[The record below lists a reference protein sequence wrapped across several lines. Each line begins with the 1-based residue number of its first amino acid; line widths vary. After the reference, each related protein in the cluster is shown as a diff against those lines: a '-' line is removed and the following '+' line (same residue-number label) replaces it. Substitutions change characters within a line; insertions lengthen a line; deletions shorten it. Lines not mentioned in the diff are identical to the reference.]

1 MKMQSKFKKISIIG
15 LGLIGTSILHAI
27 NTKQKEEV
35 ITFAYD
41 ANSKHRKIVSEMK
54 ISTFVCD
61 AIHDAVKDADLVILA
76 VPVGSMKSVAIS
88 ITSSLK
94 EGAIVTDTGSTKSS
108 VINDVNPYMPINVN
122 FIPSHPLAG
131 TEYSGPKSGF
141 SSLFENRY
149 WLIVSD
155 KETGQTKKLANFF
168 ESLGSIVETVSA
180 EYHDKILAITS
191 HLPHLIAYTIVG
203 TASDLEADLK
213 NDVIK
218 FSASGFRDFT
228 RIAASDPIMWRDVF
242 LNNSE
247 AVLEMLQRFNEDL
260 SDLQKAIRK
269 KQGQKLHSF
278 FSRTRSIRKK
288 IIEAGQI

>member
-1 MKMQSKFKKISIIG
+1 MDQNFKKISIIG
-15 LGLIGTSILHAI
+15 LGLIGTSILRAI
-27 NTKQKEEV
+27 EAKKSENDIIVTY
-35 ITFAYD
+35 AYD
-41 ANSKHRKIVSEMK
+41 INPKHRTTVLEME
-54 ISTFVCD
+54 IATFVCD
-61 AIHDAVKDADLVILA
+61 NVHDAIKDADLVILSI
-76 VPVGSMKSVAIS
+76 PVGSMKNVANLIS
-88 ITSSLK
+88 SSLK
-94 EGAIVTDTGSTKSS
+94 KGAVVTDTGSTKNS
-108 VINDVNPYMPINVN
+108 VINDVSPYIPKNVF

-149 WLIVSD
+149 WLIISNKQTD
-155 KETGQTKKLANFF
+155 QTKRLANFLVN
-168 ESLGSIVETVSA
+168 LGSIVETVSA

-228 RIAASDPIMWRDVF
+228 RIASSDPIMWRDIF
-242 LNNSE
+242 LNNSD

-269 KQGQKLHSF
+269 KDGEKLHSF

-288 IIEAGQI
+288 IIEAGQD

>member
-1 MKMQSKFKKISIIG
+1 MKSEFKKISVIG

-27 NTKQKEEV
+27 SAKQKEGV
-35 ITFAYD
+35 TTFAYD
-41 ANSKHRKIVSEMK
+41 INSKHRDIVSEMK
-54 ISTFVCD
+54 LATFVCD
-61 AIHDAVKDADLVILA
+61 EMHGAVKDADLIILA

-88 ITSSLK
+88 IASSLK
-94 EGAIVTDTGSTKSS
+94 ESAIVTDTGSTKSS
-108 VINDVNPYMPINVN
+108 VINDVKPYLPANIN

-149 WLIVSD
+149 WLIICD
-155 KETGQTKKLANFF
+155 KETNKTKKLANFF
-168 ESLGSIVETVSA
+168 RDLGSIVETVSA
-180 EYHDKILAITS
+180 QYHDKILAITS

-203 TASDLEADLK
+203 TAFDLEADLK

-228 RIAASDPIMWRDVF
+228 RIAASDPVMWRDVF

-288 IIEAGQI
+288 IIEAGQN

>member
-1 MKMQSKFKKISIIG
+1 MTLGFGNISIIG

-27 NTKQKEEV
+27 KVKEEKKV
-35 ITFAYD
+35 KTFAYD
-41 ANSKHRKIVSEMK
+41 IDSKHRDIVSEMK
-54 ISTFVCD
+54 IASFVCD
-61 AIHDAVKDADLVILA
+61 DIKDAVKDADLIILA
-76 VPVGSMKSVAIS
+76 VPVGSMKIVASMIAPY
-88 ITSSLK
+88 LK
-94 EGAIVTDTGSTKSS
+94 KNTIITDTGSTKKS
-108 VINDVNPYMPINVN
+108 VVNDINPHMPNNVY

-149 WLIVSD
+149 WLIVCD
-155 KETGQTKKLANFF
+155 KQTKEVNRLIKFF
-168 ESLGSIVETVSA
+168 EKLGSIVEIVNT

-203 TASDLEADLK
+203 TASDLESDLK

-242 LNNSE
+242 LNNAD

-269 KQGQKLHSF
+269 KDGDKLYTF

-288 IIEAGQI
+288 IIDAGQN

>member
-1 MKMQSKFKKISIIG
+1 MKSDFKKISIIG

-27 NTKQKEEV
+27 NTKQKERV
-35 ITFAYD
+35 TTFAYD
-41 ANSKHRKIVSEMK
+41 VNSEHREIVSEMK
-54 ISTFVCD
+54 IATLVCD
-61 AIHDAVKDADLVILA
+61 KIHDAVKDADLVILA
-76 VPVGSMKSVAIS
+76 VPVGSMKSVAKS

-94 EGAIVTDTGSTKSS
+94 EGAIVTDTGSTKNS
-108 VINDVNPYMPINVN
+108 VINDVNPYIPTRVN

-149 WLIVSD
+149 WLIVND

-168 ESLGSIVETVSA
+168 ENLGSIVETVSA

-203 TASDLEADLK
+203 TASDLETDLK

>member
-1 MKMQSKFKKISIIG
+1 MDLNFKKISIIG

-27 NTKQKEEV
+27 KAKKEDELV
-35 ITFAYD
+35 TFAYD
-41 ANSKHRKIVSEMK
+41 INPEHRKIVLQMK
-54 ISTFVCD
+54 IATFVCED
-61 AIHDAVKDADLVILA
+61 IKDSVKEADLVILA
-76 VPVGSMKSVAIS
+76 VPVGSMKTVANLIAPF
-88 ITSSLK
+88 LK
-94 EGAIVTDTGSTKSS
+94 KNTVVTDTGSTKGS
-108 VINDVNPYMPINVN
+108 VVNDVNPYMPDNVY

-141 SSLFENRY
+141 SSLFKNRY
-149 WLIVSD
+149 WLIVYD
-155 KETGQTKKLANFF
+155 KQTNETKKLINFF
-168 ESLGSIVETVSA
+168 QTLGSFVEIVNT

-203 TASDLEADLK
+203 TASDLETDLK

-228 RIAASDPIMWRDVF
+228 RIASSDPIMWRDVF
-242 LNNSE
+242 LNNSD

-269 KQGQKLHSF
+269 KDGVKLHSF

-288 IIEAGQI
+288 IIDAGQI

>member
-1 MKMQSKFKKISIIG
+1 MNLNFKKISIIG

-27 NTKQKEEV
+27 KNKEEDEV

-41 ANSKHRKIVSEMK
+41 INPNHREIVMELKIAS
-54 ISTFVCD
+54 FVCD
-61 AIHDAVKDADLVILA
+61 DIQDAVKEADLVILA
-76 VPVGSMKSVAIS
+76 VPVGAMKTVA
-88 ITSSLK
+88 SLIAPFLK
-94 EGAIVTDTGSTKSS
+94 NNTIVTDTGSTKGS
-108 VINDVNPYMPINVN
+108 VISDVNPYLSNNVY

-149 WLIVSD
+149 WLIVYD
-155 KETGQTKKLANFF
+155 KQTNETKKLIKFF
-168 ESLGSIVETVSA
+168 EKLGSIVEIVNT
-180 EYHDKILAITS
+180 EYHDRILAITS

-203 TASDLEADLK
+203 TASDLETDLK

-228 RIAASDPIMWRDVF
+228 RIASSDPIMWRDVF
-242 LNNSE
+242 LNNSD
-247 AVLEMLQRFNEDL
+247 AVLEMIQRFNEDL

-269 KQGQKLHSF
+269 KDGDKLHSF

-288 IIEAGQI
+288 IIDAGQI

>member
-1 MKMQSKFKKISIIG
+1 MEQSFKKISIIG

-27 NTKQKEEV
+27 KAKNNKEV
-35 ITFAYD
+35 ITYAYD
-41 ANSKHRKIVSEMK
+41 INPSHRDIVLKMG
-54 ISTFVCD
+54 IATFVCD
-61 AIHDAVKDADLVILA
+61 DIHYAIKEADLVILA
-76 VPVGSMKSVAIS
+76 IPVGSMRIVANS

-94 EGAIVTDTGSTKSS
+94 ESAVVTDTGSTKSS
-108 VINDVNPYMPINVN
+108 VIKDINPFIPRNVF

-141 SSLFENRY
+141 GSLFENRY
-149 WLIVSD
+149 WLIISD
-155 KETGQTKKLANFF
+155 QETNQTKNLARFF
-168 ESLGSIVETVSA
+168 QSFGSIVETVSA

-260 SDLQKAIRK
+260 SDLQKAIRRK
-269 KQGQKLHSF
+269 EGEKLHSF
-278 FSRTRSIRKK
+278 FARTRSIRKK
-288 IIEAGQI
+288 IIEAGQN

>member
-1 MKMQSKFKKISIIG
+1 MKSDFKKISVIG
-15 LGLIGTSILHAI
+15 LGLIGSSILHAI
-27 NTKQKEEV
+27 NTKQKEGV
-35 ITFAYD
+35 TTFAYD
-41 ANSKHRKIVSEMK
+41 VNSIHREIVSEMK
-54 ISTFVCD
+54 IANFVCNK
-61 AIHDAVKDADLVILA
+61 IHDAVKDADLVILA
-76 VPVGSMKSVAIS
+76 VPVGSMKSVAKS

-94 EGAIVTDTGSTKSS
+94 EGATVTDTGSTKNS
-108 VINDVNPYMPINVN
+108 VINDVNPYIPMNVN

-149 WLIVSD
+149 WLIVND
-155 KETGQTKKLANFF
+155 KKTGQTKKLANFF

-203 TASDLEADLK
+203 TASDLETDLK

>member
-1 MKMQSKFKKISIIG
+1 MNLNFKKISIIG

-27 NTKQKEEV
+27 KTKEEDEV

-41 ANSKHRKIVSEMK
+41 INPNHREIVMQLKIAS
-54 ISTFVCD
+54 FVCD
-61 AIHDAVKDADLVILA
+61 DIQDAVKEADLVILA
-76 VPVGSMKSVAIS
+76 VPVGAMKTVA
-88 ITSSLK
+88 SLIAPFLK
-94 EGAIVTDTGSTKSS
+94 KNTIVTDTGSTKGS
-108 VINDVNPYMPINVN
+108 VISDVNPYLSNNVY

-149 WLIVSD
+149 WLIVYD
-155 KETGQTKKLANFF
+155 KQTNETKKLIKFF
-168 ESLGSIVETVSA
+168 EKLGSIVEIVNT
-180 EYHDKILAITS
+180 EYHDRILAITS

-203 TASDLEADLK
+203 TASDLETDLK

-228 RIAASDPIMWRDVF
+228 RIASSDPIMWRDVF
-242 LNNSE
+242 LNNSD
-247 AVLEMLQRFNEDL
+247 AVLEMIQRFNEDL

-269 KQGQKLHSF
+269 KDGDKLHSF

-288 IIEAGQI
+288 IIDAGQI

>member
-1 MKMQSKFKKISIIG
+1 MEQIFKNISIIG

-27 NTKQKEEV
+27 KAKNNKEM
-35 ITFAYD
+35 ITYAYD
-41 ANSKHRKIVSEMK
+41 VNSNHRNIVLEMG
-54 ISTFVCD
+54 IATFICD
-61 AIHDAVKDADLVILA
+61 NIHDAIKEADLVILA
-76 VPVGSMKSVAIS
+76 IPVGSMKIVASLIGP
-88 ITSSLK
+88 SLK
-94 EGAIVTDTGSTKSS
+94 EGAVITDTGSTKSS
-108 VINDVNPYMPINVN
+108 VIEDVSPFVPKNVF

-141 SSLFENRY
+141 GSLFENRY
-149 WLIVSD
+149 WLIICE
-155 KETGQTKKLANFF
+155 KETDQTKSLAMFF
-168 ESLGSIVETVSA
+168 QNLGSIVERVSA

-203 TASDLEADLK
+203 TASDLETDLK

-269 KQGQKLHSF
+269 KQGKKLHSF

-288 IIEAGQI
+288 IIEAGQS

>member
-1 MKMQSKFKKISIIG
+1 MEQIFKNISIIG

-27 NTKQKEEV
+27 KAKNKKEM
-35 ITFAYD
+35 ITYAYD
-41 ANSKHRKIVSEMK
+41 INSKHRNIVLEMG
-54 ISTFVCD
+54 IATFICD
-61 AIHDAVKDADLVILA
+61 NIHDAIKEADLVILA
-76 VPVGSMKSVAIS
+76 IPVGSMKIVASLIGP
-88 ITSSLK
+88 SLK
-94 EGAIVTDTGSTKSS
+94 EGAVITDTGSTKSS
-108 VINDVNPYMPINVN
+108 VIEDVNPFVPKNVF

-131 TEYSGPKSGF
+131 TEYSGPQSGF
-141 SSLFENRY
+141 GSLFENRY
-149 WLIVSD
+149 WLIICE
-155 KETGQTKKLANFF
+155 KETNQTKSLALFF
-168 ESLGSIVETVSA
+168 QNLGSIVERVSA

-203 TASDLEADLK
+203 TASDLESDLK

-269 KQGQKLHSF
+269 KQGRKLHSF

-288 IIEAGQI
+288 IIKAGQS

>member
-1 MKMQSKFKKISIIG
+1 MKMKSEFKKISIIG
-15 LGLIGTSILHAI
+15 LGLIGSSILHAV
-27 NTKQKEEV
+27 NAKQKEGV
-35 ITFAYD
+35 TTFAYD
-41 ANSKHRKIVSEMK
+41 VNPKHREIVSEMK
-54 ISTFVCD
+54 IATFVCD
-61 AIHDAVKDADLVILA
+61 EIHDAIKDADLVVLA
-76 VPVGSMKSVAIS
+76 VPVGSMKLVANS
-88 ITSSLK
+88 IKSSLK
-94 EGAIVTDTGSTKSS
+94 AGAIVTDTGSTKSS
-108 VINDVNPYMPINVN
+108 VIKDVNPFMPTSIN

-141 SSLFENRY
+141 GSLFENRY
-149 WLIVSD
+149 WLIICD
-155 KETGQTKKLANFF
+155 QETDQTKKLANFF
-168 ESLGSIVETVSA
+168 ENLGSIVETVSA

>member
-1 MKMQSKFKKISIIG
+1 MDQKFQKISIIG

-27 NTKQKEEV
+27 RAKKDEYITTYAFDINPEHRNTVLKMG
-35 ITFAYD
+35 IA
-41 ANSKHRKIVSEMK
+41 
-54 ISTFVCD
+54 TFVSD
-61 AIHDAVKDADLVILA
+61 NIHDAIMEADLVILSI
-76 VPVGSMKSVAIS
+76 PVGSMKTVASLIS
-88 ITSSLK
+88 SSLK
-94 EGAIVTDTGSTKSS
+94 DGAVVTDTGSTKSS
-108 VINDVNPYMPINVN
+108 VINDVSPFIPKNVF

-131 TEYSGPKSGF
+131 TEYSGPESGF

-155 KETGQTKKLANFF
+155 KKTDQTKRLTSFF
-168 ESLGSIVETVSA
+168 NDLGSIVETVSA

-269 KQGQKLHSF
+269 KEGEKLHSF

>member
-1 MKMQSKFKKISIIG
+1 MNLNFKKISIIG

-27 NTKQKEEV
+27 KTKEEDEV

-41 ANSKHRKIVSEMK
+41 INPNHREIVMQLKIAS
-54 ISTFVCD
+54 FVCHD
-61 AIHDAVKDADLVILA
+61 IQDAVKEADLVILA
-76 VPVGSMKSVAIS
+76 VPVGAMKTVA
-88 ITSSLK
+88 SLIAPFLK
-94 EGAIVTDTGSTKSS
+94 NNTIVTDTGSTKGS
-108 VINDVNPYMPINVN
+108 VISDVNPYLSNNVY

-149 WLIVSD
+149 WLIVYD
-155 KETGQTKKLANFF
+155 KQTNETKKLIKFF
-168 ESLGSIVETVSA
+168 EKLGSIVEIVNT
-180 EYHDKILAITS
+180 EYHDRILAITS

-203 TASDLEADLK
+203 TASDLETDLK

-228 RIAASDPIMWRDVF
+228 RIASSDPIMWRDVF
-242 LNNSE
+242 LNNSD
-247 AVLEMLQRFNEDL
+247 AVLEMIQRFNEDL

-269 KQGQKLHSF
+269 KDGDKLHSF

-288 IIEAGQI
+288 IIDAGQI

>member
-1 MKMQSKFKKISIIG
+1 MNQNFKKISIIG
-15 LGLIGTSILHAI
+15 LGLIGTSILRAI
-27 NTKQKEEV
+27 IAKKSEDENIVTY
-35 ITFAYD
+35 AYD
-41 ANSKHRKIVSEMK
+41 INPKHRTTVLKMEIA
-54 ISTFVCD
+54 TFVCD
-61 AIHDAVKDADLVILA
+61 NIHDAIKDADLVILSI
-76 VPVGSMKSVAIS
+76 PVGSMKTVASLIS
-88 ITSSLK
+88 TSLK
-94 EGAIVTDTGSTKSS
+94 KGAVITDTGSTKNS
-108 VINDVNPYMPINVN
+108 VINDVSPYIPKNVF

-149 WLIVSD
+149 WLIISNKQTD
-155 KETGQTKKLANFF
+155 QTKRLANFF
-168 ESLGSIVETVSA
+168 VNLGSAVETVSA
-180 EYHDKILAITS
+180 EYHDKIIAITS

-260 SDLQKAIRK
+260 SDLQKSIRK
-269 KQGQKLHSF
+269 KDGDKLYSF
-278 FSRTRSIRKK
+278 FSRTRSIRRK
-288 IIEAGQI
+288 IIEAGQD

>member
-1 MKMQSKFKKISIIG
+1 MEQSFKKISIIG

-27 NTKQKEEV
+27 KEKNNKEV
-35 ITFAYD
+35 ITYAYD
-41 ANSKHRKIVSEMK
+41 INPSHRDIVLKMG
-54 ISTFVCD
+54 IATFVCD
-61 AIHDAVKDADLVILA
+61 DIHDAIKEADLVILA
-76 VPVGSMKSVAIS
+76 IPVGSMKIVANS

-94 EGAIVTDTGSTKSS
+94 ESAVVTDTGSTKSS
-108 VINDVNPYMPINVN
+108 VIKDINPFIPKNVF

-141 SSLFENRY
+141 GSLFENRY
-149 WLIVSD
+149 WLIISD
-155 KETGQTKKLANFF
+155 QETNQTKNLARFF
-168 ESLGSIVETVSA
+168 QSFGSIVETVSA

-269 KQGQKLHSF
+269 KEGEKLHSF

-288 IIEAGQI
+288 IIKAGQN

>member
-1 MKMQSKFKKISIIG
+1 MEQIFKNISIIG

-27 NTKQKEEV
+27 KAKNNKEM
-35 ITFAYD
+35 TTYAYD
-41 ANSKHRKIVSEMK
+41 INSEHRNIVLEMG
-54 ISTFVCD
+54 IATFICD
-61 AIHDAVKDADLVILA
+61 NIHDAIKEADLVILA
-76 VPVGSMKSVAIS
+76 IPVGSMKIVASLIGP
-88 ITSSLK
+88 SLK
-94 EGAIVTDTGSTKSS
+94 EGAVITDTGSTKSS
-108 VINDVNPYMPINVN
+108 VIEDVNPFVPKNVF

-131 TEYSGPKSGF
+131 TEYSGPQSGF
-141 SSLFENRY
+141 GSLFENRY
-149 WLIVSD
+149 WLIICE
-155 KETGQTKKLANFF
+155 KETNQTKSLALFF
-168 ESLGSIVETVSA
+168 QNLGSIVERVSA

-203 TASDLEADLK
+203 TASDLESDLK

-228 RIAASDPIMWRDVF
+228 RIAASDPIMWRDIF
-242 LNNSE
+242 LNNSA

-269 KQGQKLHSF
+269 KQGKKLHSF

-288 IIEAGQI
+288 IIEAGQS

>member
-1 MKMQSKFKKISIIG
+1 MEQIFKNISIIG

-27 NTKQKEEV
+27 KAKNNKEM
-35 ITFAYD
+35 TTYAYD
-41 ANSKHRKIVSEMK
+41 INSEHRNIVLEMG
-54 ISTFVCD
+54 IATFICD
-61 AIHDAVKDADLVILA
+61 NIHDAIKEADLVILA
-76 VPVGSMKSVAIS
+76 IPVGSMKIVASLIGP
-88 ITSSLK
+88 SLK
-94 EGAIVTDTGSTKSS
+94 EGAVITDTGSTKSS
-108 VINDVNPYMPINVN
+108 VIEDVNPFVPKNVF

-141 SSLFENRY
+141 GSLFENRY
-149 WLIVSD
+149 WLIICE
-155 KETGQTKKLANFF
+155 KETNQTKSLALFF
-168 ESLGSIVETVSA
+168 KNLGSIVERVSA

-203 TASDLEADLK
+203 TASDLESDLK

-269 KQGQKLHSF
+269 KQGKKLHSF
-278 FSRTRSIRKK
+278 FSRTRAIRKK
-288 IIEAGQI
+288 IIEAGQS

>member
-1 MKMQSKFKKISIIG
+1 MNQKFKKISVIG
-15 LGLIGTSILHAI
+15 LGLIGTSILHAMMA
-27 NTKQKEEV
+27 NKDEEV
-35 ITFAYD
+35 TTFAYD
-41 ANSKHRKIVSEMK
+41 INPKHRNTVLNMQIA
-54 ISTFVCD
+54 TFVCD
-61 AIHDAVKDADLVILA
+61 NIHDAISEADLIILSI
-76 VPVGSMKSVAIS
+76 PVGSMKTVASVIS
-88 ITSSLK
+88 SSLK
-94 EGAIVTDTGSTKSS
+94 DGAVVTDTGSTKSS
-108 VINDVNPYMPINVN
+108 VINDVYPFIPKNVF

-149 WLIVSD
+149 WLIISNKQTD
-155 KETGQTKKLANFF
+155 QTKRLANFF
-168 ESLGSIVETVSA
+168 SNLGSIVETVSA

-228 RIAASDPIMWRDVF
+228 RIAASDPIMWRDIF

-269 KQGQKLHSF
+269 KEGEKLHTF

-288 IIEAGQI
+288 IIEAGQH

>member
-1 MKMQSKFKKISIIG
+1 MNLNFKNISIIG

-27 NTKQKEEV
+27 KAKEEDEV
-35 ITFAYD
+35 VTFAYD
-41 ANSKHRKIVSEMK
+41 VNPKHRDIVLQMK
-54 ISTFVCD
+54 IASFVCD
-61 AIHDAVKDADLVILA
+61 DIQDAVSEADLVILA
-76 VPVGSMKSVAIS
+76 VPVGAMKTVA
-88 ITSSLK
+88 SLIAPFLK
-94 EGAIVTDTGSTKSS
+94 KNTIVTDTGSTKGS
-108 VINDVNPYMPINVN
+108 VISDINPYLSKDVY

-149 WLIVSD
+149 WLIVYE
-155 KETGQTKKLANFF
+155 KQTNETQKLTNFF
-168 ESLGSIVETVSA
+168 EKLGSIVEIVNT
-180 EYHDKILAITS
+180 EYHDRILAITS

-203 TASDLEADLK
+203 TASDLETDLK

-228 RIAASDPIMWRDVF
+228 RIASSDPIMWRDVF
-242 LNNSE
+242 LNNSD

-269 KQGQKLHSF
+269 KDGDKLYSF

-288 IIEAGQI
+288 IIDAGQI

>member
-1 MKMQSKFKKISIIG
+1 MKSEFKNISIIG

-27 NTKQKEEV
+27 NVKKKGV
-35 ITFAYD
+35 VSTFAYD
-41 ANSKHRKIVSEMK
+41 INPKHRDLVSEMK
-54 ISTFVCD
+54 IATFVCSE
-61 AIHDAVKDADLVILA
+61 IHDAIKDADLVILA
-76 VPVGSMKSVAIS
+76 VPVGSMKSVANS

-94 EGAIVTDTGSTKSS
+94 EGAIVTDTGSTKRS
-108 VINDVNPYMPINVN
+108 VINDVNPYMPKSVN

-149 WLIVSD
+149 WLIICD
-155 KETGQTKKLANFF
+155 KKTDQTKKLAKFF
-168 ESLGSIVETVSA
+168 ENLGSIVETVSA

-247 AVLEMLQRFNEDL
+247 AVLEMIQRFNEDL

-288 IIEAGQI
+288 IIEAGQV

>member
-1 MKMQSKFKKISIIG
+1 MKSEFKKISVIG

-27 NTKQKEEV
+27 NAKQKEGV
-35 ITFAYD
+35 TTFAYD
-41 ANSKHRKIVSEMK
+41 INSKHRDIVSEMK
-54 ISTFVCD
+54 LATFVCD
-61 AIHDAVKDADLVILA
+61 EMHGAVKDADLIILA

-88 ITSSLK
+88 IASSLK
-94 EGAIVTDTGSTKSS
+94 ESAIVTDTGSTKSS
-108 VINDVNPYMPINVN
+108 VINDVKPFLPANNN

-149 WLIVSD
+149 WLIICD
-155 KETGQTKKLANFF
+155 KETNKTKKLANFF
-168 ESLGSIVETVSA
+168 RDLGSIVETVSA

-203 TASDLEADLK
+203 TAFDLEADLK
-213 NDVIK
+213 KDVIK

-228 RIAASDPIMWRDVF
+228 RIAASDPVMWRDVF

-288 IIEAGQI
+288 IIEAGQN

>member
-1 MKMQSKFKKISIIG
+1 MNLNFKKISIIG

-27 NTKQKEEV
+27 KTKEEDEV

-41 ANSKHRKIVSEMK
+41 INPNHREIVMQLKIAS
-54 ISTFVCD
+54 FVCD
-61 AIHDAVKDADLVILA
+61 DIQDAVKEADLVILA
-76 VPVGSMKSVAIS
+76 VPVGAMKTVA
-88 ITSSLK
+88 SLIAPFLK
-94 EGAIVTDTGSTKSS
+94 NNTIVTDTGSTKGS
-108 VINDVNPYMPINVN
+108 VISDVNPYLSNNVY

-149 WLIVSD
+149 WLIVYD
-155 KETGQTKKLANFF
+155 KQTNETKKLIKFF
-168 ESLGSIVETVSA
+168 EKLGSIVEIVNT
-180 EYHDKILAITS
+180 EYHDRILAITS

-203 TASDLEADLK
+203 TASDLETDLK

-228 RIAASDPIMWRDVF
+228 RIASSDPIMWRDVF
-242 LNNSE
+242 LNNSD
-247 AVLEMLQRFNEDL
+247 AVLEMIQRFNEDL

-269 KQGQKLHSF
+269 KDGDKLHSF

-288 IIEAGQI
+288 IIDAGQI

>member
-1 MKMQSKFKKISIIG
+1 MDLNFKKITIIG

-27 NTKQKEEV
+27 RAKSNKEI
-35 ITFAYD
+35 ITYAYD
-41 ANSKHRKIVSEMK
+41 IKSKHRDTVLEMG
-54 ISTFVCD
+54 IATFVCD
-61 AIHDAVKDADLVILA
+61 NIQDAIKEADLVILA
-76 VPVGSMKSVAIS
+76 IPVGSMKILATAIGP
-88 ITSSLK
+88 SLK
-94 EGAIVTDTGSTKSS
+94 KGAIVTDTGSTKSS
-108 VINDVNPYMPINVN
+108 VIEDVNPFIPKNVV

-141 SSLFENRY
+141 GSLFENRY
-149 WLIVSD
+149 WLIICE
-155 KETGQTKKLANFF
+155 KETDQTKSLAMFF
-168 ESLGSIVETVSA
+168 QNLGSIVERVSA

-203 TASDLEADLK
+203 TASDLESDLK

-242 LNNSE
+242 MNNSE

-269 KQGQKLHSF
+269 KQGKKLHSF

-288 IIEAGQI
+288 IIEAGQS

>member
-1 MKMQSKFKKISIIG
+1 MEQIFKNISIIG

-27 NTKQKEEV
+27 KAKNNREM
-35 ITFAYD
+35 ITYAYD
-41 ANSKHRKIVSEMK
+41 VNSNHRDIVLEMG
-54 ISTFVCD
+54 IATFICD
-61 AIHDAVKDADLVILA
+61 NIHDAIKEADLVILA
-76 VPVGSMKSVAIS
+76 IPVGSMKIVASLIGP
-88 ITSSLK
+88 SLK
-94 EGAIVTDTGSTKSS
+94 EGAVITDTGSTKSS
-108 VINDVNPYMPINVN
+108 VIEDVNPFVPKNVF

-141 SSLFENRY
+141 GSLFENRY
-149 WLIVSD
+149 WLIICE
-155 KETGQTKKLANFF
+155 KETNQTKSLALFF
-168 ESLGSIVETVSA
+168 KNLGSIVERVSA

-203 TASDLEADLK
+203 TASDLESDLK

-269 KQGQKLHSF
+269 KQGKKLYSF

-288 IIEAGQI
+288 IIEAGQS

>member
-1 MKMQSKFKKISIIG
+1 MEQIFKNISIIG

-27 NTKQKEEV
+27 KAKNNKEM
-35 ITFAYD
+35 TTYAYD
-41 ANSKHRKIVSEMK
+41 INSEHRNIVLEMG
-54 ISTFVCD
+54 IATFICD
-61 AIHDAVKDADLVILA
+61 NIHDAIKEADLVILA
-76 VPVGSMKSVAIS
+76 IPVGSMKIVASLIGP
-88 ITSSLK
+88 SLK
-94 EGAIVTDTGSTKSS
+94 EGAVITDTGSTKSS
-108 VINDVNPYMPINVN
+108 VIEDVNPFVPKNVF

-141 SSLFENRY
+141 GSLFENRY
-149 WLIVSD
+149 WLIICE
-155 KETGQTKKLANFF
+155 KETNQTKSLALFF
-168 ESLGSIVETVSA
+168 QNLGSIVERVSA

-203 TASDLEADLK
+203 TASDLESDLK

-269 KQGQKLHSF
+269 KQGKKLHSF

-288 IIEAGQI
+288 IIEAGQS

>member
-1 MKMQSKFKKISIIG
+1 MKSEFKKISVIG

-27 NTKQKEEV
+27 NAKQKEGV
-35 ITFAYD
+35 TTFAYD
-41 ANSKHRKIVSEMK
+41 INSKHRDIVSEMK
-54 ISTFVCD
+54 LATFVCD
-61 AIHDAVKDADLVILA
+61 EMHGAVKDADLIILA

-88 ITSSLK
+88 IASSLK
-94 EGAIVTDTGSTKSS
+94 ESAIVTDTGSTKSS
-108 VINDVNPYMPINVN
+108 VINDVKPFLPANNN

-149 WLIVSD
+149 WLIICN
-155 KETGQTKKLANFF
+155 KETENTKKLAKFF
-168 ESLGSIVETVSA
+168 KNLGAIVETVSA

-228 RIAASDPIMWRDVF
+228 RIAASDPIMWRDIF

-247 AVLEMLQRFNEDL
+247 AVLEMLQIFNEDL

-288 IIEAGQI
+288 IIQAGQI

>member
-1 MKMQSKFKKISIIG
+1 MKSEFKKISVIG

-27 NTKQKEEV
+27 NAKQKEGV
-35 ITFAYD
+35 TTFAYD
-41 ANSKHRKIVSEMK
+41 INSKHRDIVSEMK
-54 ISTFVCD
+54 LATFVCD
-61 AIHDAVKDADLVILA
+61 EMHGAVKDADLIILA

-88 ITSSLK
+88 IASSLK
-94 EGAIVTDTGSTKSS
+94 ESAIVTDTGSTKSS
-108 VINDVNPYMPINVN
+108 VINDVKPFLPANNN

-149 WLIVSD
+149 WLIICD
-155 KETGQTKKLANFF
+155 KETNQTKKLAKFF
-168 ESLGSIVETVSA
+168 RDLGSIVETVGA

-203 TASDLEADLK
+203 TAFDLEADLK
-213 NDVIK
+213 KDVIK

-228 RIAASDPIMWRDVF
+228 RIAASDPVMWRDVF

-269 KQGQKLHSF
+269 KEGQKLHSF

>member
-1 MKMQSKFKKISIIG
+1 MTLHFKKISIIG
-15 LGLIGTSILHAI
+15 LGLIGTSILHAL
-27 NTKQKEEV
+27 NVNKKEEV
-35 ITFAYD
+35 ITYAYD
-41 ANSKHRKIVSEMK
+41 INSKHRDIVSEMK
-54 ISTFVCD
+54 IATLVCD
-61 AIHDAVKDADLVILA
+61 KIHDAIKDADLVILA
-76 VPVGSMKSVAIS
+76 VPVGSMKSVAVEIAH
-88 ITSSLK
+88 SLR
-94 EGAIVTDTGSTKSS
+94 EGTVVTDTGSTKSS
-108 VINDVNPYMPINVN
+108 VINDVISFIPKNVY

-131 TEYSGPKSGF
+131 TEYSGPESGF
-141 SSLFENRY
+141 SSLFKNRY
-149 WLIVSD
+149 WLIVQEN
-155 KETGQTKKLANFF
+155 ETDQTKKLATFF
-168 ESLGSIVETVSA
+168 EKMGSIVEIVNA

-228 RIAASDPIMWRDVF
+228 RIAASDPIMWRDIF
-242 LNNSE
+242 LNNSD
-247 AVLEMLQRFNEDL
+247 AILEMLQRFNEDL

-269 KQGQKLHSF
+269 KEGQKLHSF